1 MVAEA
6 DGVGNG
12 CSPKTRVI
20 AQKNEAQP
28 YEICAGERE
37 SAVEVGRWMVTVV
50 P

>member
-1 MVAEA
+1 MPT
-6 DGVGNG
+6 GRQWTQPRNQGH
-12 CSPKTRVI
+12 CPKNR
-20 AQKNEAQP
+20 AQY